1 MIKENTTQLGP
12 FPLGIDNKHN
22 TRDRV
27 FDQVEGNLPR
37 LTVATN
43 VDIDSDGWIRR
54 RRGVTT
60 ARTGTN
66 IEGAWLVDNRFFIQE
81 GSVLYERDSSGT
93 ETSRVTGLSG
103 RISITKHADAI
114 WLTDGTNHKVI
125 RGTSVYNWGL
135 SIPTITVTASST
147 VSSLEAGRYLVQASC
162 TDSFGNEGPV
172 SALTAVTLTA
182 GQSISVSCTLPSDAV
197 SLNIYCSK
205 KDQKETTFVG
215 QKTQAQLPFVF
226 STFPNEADPPVTNN
240 MTGPWS
246 NTNGIFSFRAWMF
259 MWRDNFVARSEALEP
274 HLFDPINIFQ
284 FEDTVTTCAPVLNGF
299 FVGTNSGLYFVA
311 DLPGLGSDQ
320 DTTGWVPFNKY
331 KGKIYPGSKVI
342 GGTKIPS
349 LETRENVALFVSDDG
364 LIAGMPDG
372 SVRILNGNYEF
383 TTASRYSI
391 EYSDSSID
399 QLLIGIVS

>member
-1 MIKENTTQLGP
+1 MIKENVVQLGP

-27 FDQVEGNLPR
+27 FDQVEGNPPR
-37 LTVATN
+37 LSVATN
-43 VDIDSDGWIRR
+43 VDIDNDGWIRR
-54 RRGVTT
+54 RKGITT
-60 ARTGTN
+60 KRSGTD
-66 IEGAWLVDNRFFIQE
+66 IKGAWLVDNRLFIQE
-81 GSVLYERDSSGT
+81 GSVLYERSASGT
-93 ETSRVTGLSG
+93 ETSRITGLSG

-172 SALTAVTLTA
+172 STLTAVILTT
-182 GQSISVSCTLPSDAV
+182 GQSISVNCTLPSDATK
-197 SLNIYCSK
+197 LNIYCSK

-226 STFPNEADPPVTNN
+226 STFPNEADPPVTHN
-240 MTGPWS
+240 MTGPWP
-246 NTNGIFSFRAWMF
+246 NANGIFSFRAWMF

-284 FEDTVTTCAPVLNGF
+284 FDDTVTTCAPVVNGF
-299 FVGTNSGLYFVA
+299 FVGTNSNLYFVA

-364 LIAGMPDG
+364 FIAGMPDG
-372 SVRILNGNYEF
+372 SIRILNDNYEF

-391 EYSDSSID
+391 EYSDSPID
-399 QLLIGIVS
+399 QLLIGIVN